1 MEKPQPKPSLMDY
14 VVNRGH
20 YRTPMTASQ
29 HIMEYNNNWIQ
40 RAVDKKYF

>member
-1 MEKPQPKPSLMDY
+1 MDY

-29 HIMEYNNNWIQ
+29 YTMEYSNNWVQ